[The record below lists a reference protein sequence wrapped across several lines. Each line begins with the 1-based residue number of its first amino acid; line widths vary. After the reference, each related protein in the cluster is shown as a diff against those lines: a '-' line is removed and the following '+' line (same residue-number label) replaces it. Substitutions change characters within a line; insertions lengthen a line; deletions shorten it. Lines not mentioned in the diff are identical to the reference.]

1 MTLARENPADTD
13 APHEWDG
20 LQRRTMTTLRLGQV
34 PTQAAVAGVVA
45 VVGLLAKDMLGSDR
59 LAGSGSA
66 AMTFGSALLAV
77 PVSAYMRRRGRRRGL
92 AAALAIGFVGASVA
106 ATAGQLRWFWLFL
119 IGMAGL
125 GGAQLASLQARYVAA
140 DLAPAHHRARAIAG
154 IVWVGTLGAIFG
166 PVLTP
171 EEKEVG
177 EWLGLDPL
185 VGPYLFAAA
194 FLVVA
199 FVVVMT
205 RLRPDPLEIN
215 GQIDPSAARVNPL
228 RQVKASL
235 RVVGA
240 RPLARLGLAA
250 MVISQAVM
258 VAVMTM
264 TAPHMKDHGHGDL
277 SAYVIALHIVG
288 MYFFAPWI
296 GMFVERVGHI
306 RAVMVGAVVM
316 GLGTVTAVVAGYVPA
331 LIFVGLW
338 LLGLGWNVGLI
349 AGSAILTT
357 AVPEVSRVEVQGTAD
372 LTMSFCGGVAAFSS
386 GFIKAAWGYH
396 LLADAATVV
405 SGLLLVLAYTQFLRS
420 RRRPVLA

>member
-1 MTLARENPADTD
+1 MTLAAANSTD
-13 APHEWDG
+13 ADPDHQWAA

-66 AMTFGSALLAV
+66 AMTFGSAVLAV
-77 PVSAYMRRRGRRRGL
+77 PVAAYMRRRGRRRGL
-92 AAALAIGFVGASVA
+92 ATALAIGIAGASLA
-106 ATAGQLRWFWLFL
+106 ATGGQLRWFWLFL
-119 IGMAGL
+119 VGMAGL

-140 DLAPAHHRARAIAG
+140 DLAPSHHRARAIAG

-171 EEKEVG
+171 EEKKVG

-199 FVVVMT
+199 FVVVVA
-205 RLRPDPLEIN
+205 RLRPDPLEVN
-215 GQIDPSAARVNPL
+215 GQLDPGAQRVNPF
-228 RQVKASL
+228 RQVGSSL
-235 RVVGA
+235 RVVA
-240 RPLARLGLAA
+240 ASPLAPLGLAA

-288 MYFFAPWI
+288 MYFFAPWV

-316 GLGTVTAVVAGYVPA
+316 GMGTVTAVVAGYVPA

-357 AVPEVSRVEVQGTAD
+357 AVPESSRVEVQGTAD
-372 LTMSFCGGVAAFSS
+372 LTMSFCGGAAAFSS

-405 SGLLLVLAYTQFLRS
+405 AGALLLLAYVQHLRAG
-420 RRRPVLA
+420 RRPLPA